1 MRNFG
6 IMSGRSA
13 LGGTSDRP
21 SANSADTTRA
31 DSISDLE
38 LRSKHLFFFVFLFP
52 IVFVGGL
59 VVGYAAF
66 APEPVQYELRV
77 EAYRLKGH

>member
-1 MRNFG
+1 MTHWRTARL
-6 IMSGRSA
+6 MSGGQPPAGPHSA
-13 LGGTSDRP
+13 P
-21 SANSADTTRA
+21 DTQR

-38 LRSKHLFFFVFLFP
+38 LGSKHLFFFVFLFP

-66 APEPVQYELRV
+66 VPEPIQYELRV
-77 EAYRLKGH
+77 EAYRFKAH